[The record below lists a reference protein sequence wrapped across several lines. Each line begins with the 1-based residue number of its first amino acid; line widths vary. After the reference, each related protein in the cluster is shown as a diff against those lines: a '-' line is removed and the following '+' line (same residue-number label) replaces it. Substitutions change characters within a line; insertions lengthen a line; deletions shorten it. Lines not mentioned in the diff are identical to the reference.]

1 MNLEIW
7 VFSTH
12 PGGQARTGL
21 LDTFGNL
28 LRSLRSVGTHAELTH
43 AAIWLMLRH
52 RYQPHNS
59 WVAILFWDII
69 LGVCWVKRAPTG
81 IRLLKANCRNMFSV
95 RSL

>member
-12 PGGQARTGL
+12 SGGQARTGL

-43 AAIWLMLRH
+43 AAIWLNATAPIPATQLMGRH
-52 RYQPHNS
+52 
-59 WVAILFWDII
+59 LI
-69 LGVCWVKRAPTG
+69 LGYYTRC
-81 IRLLKANCRNMFSV
+81 LLG
-95 RSL
+95 